1 MRTKWMVFIGI
12 CVLYLCGGCGQESA
26 QTAEDAA
33 VSDEADALQESEES
47 LVTDEED
54 EAENDRSLTEEE
66 LAEYTEWIQES
77 SNYGF
82 LLSDWDDPTQIDL
95 YEVFYTGAGIAR
107 EGTEEEEQAFMERYD
122 QSEIYLD
129 FYAIDKAD
137 VNALLLEKV
146 GLTYD
151 ELVVMGSEGME
162 EAYYAETDSFCA
174 EYGDTNYCEFVC
186 TDGEISEEG
195 TIVTLYCDGDDWV
208 SSCEVTLNV
217 AADYRMFLCNHIT
230 DGLIL
235 ETDDTYMESDD
246 IYTESDDTYNESDD
260 EYYDDEYDDEY
271 YDDEYYDDEYDDV
284 EYYDDEYYDDEY
296 YDDEYYDDEYSDT

>member
-1 MRTKWMVFIGI
+1 MRTKWMVLIGI
-12 CVLYLCGGCGQESA
+12 CVLCLCGGCGQEYD
-26 QTAEDAA
+26 QTAEDAEEW
-33 VSDEADALQESEES
+33 DEWEEE
-47 LVTDEED
+47 DEEDEEDEEED
-54 EAENDRSLTEEE
+54 EAESDRSLTEEE
-66 LAEYTEWIQES
+66 LEEYTEWIQDS
-77 SNYGF
+77 ANYGF

-107 EGTEEEEQAFMERYD
+107 EGTEEEKQAFMERYD
-122 QSEIYLD
+122 QSEINLD

-151 ELVVMGSEGME
+151 ELVAMGSEGME
-162 EAYYAETDSFCA
+162 EAYYAETDSFCT

-208 SSCEVTLNV
+208 SSCEVTLSI
-217 AADYRMFLCNHIT
+217 AADHRMFLCNHIT

-235 ETDDTYMESDD
+235 ETDDTDMELDA
-246 IYTESDDTYNESDD
+246 IYTESDD

-271 YDDEYYDDEYDDV
+271 YDDEYDDDEYYDDEYD
-284 EYYDDEYYDDEY
+284 DDEYYDDEY
-296 YDDEYYDDEYSDT
+296 YDDE

>member
-1 MRTKWMVFIGI
+1 MRTKWMVLIGI
-12 CVLYLCGGCGQESA
+12 CVLCLCGGCGQEP
-26 QTAEDAA
+26 AA
-33 VSDEADALQESEES
+33 ASDEADALQESEES

-54 EAENDRSLTEEE
+54 EAESDRSLTEEE
-66 LAEYTEWIQES
+66 LAEYTEWIQDS

-151 ELVVMGSEGME
+151 ELVAMGSEGME
-162 EAYYAETDSFCA
+162 EAYYAETDSFCT

-217 AADYRMFLCNHIT
+217 AADHRMFLCNHIT

-235 ETDDTYMESDD
+235 ERDDTYMESDD
-246 IYTESDDTYNESDD
+246 IYTESDDTYNEADD

-271 YDDEYYDDEYDDV
+271 YDDEYYDDEYDDD

-296 YDDEYYDDEYSDT
+296 YDDEYYDDDYSDT